1 MTRAIAIRD
10 CVEGKTRVAVSR
22 RAQPL
27 HPVVKEIAE
36 NLAGID
42 AIRFVRVTPGFL
54 QASSEASGARMLPV
68 TKPGHPTAVGV
79 SLILEEDREEVQFC
93 EITSAVKGYGSR
105 MVEAV
110 LDALPKKW
118 KAVVVMDWSEGFWK
132 AMRRRHKRIVLM

>member
-1 MTRAIAIRD
+1 MAEKAQID
-10 CVEGKTRVAVSR
+10 VSKK
-22 RAQPL
+22 AQPL
-27 HPVVKEIAE
+27 HPVTKGIAE
-36 NLAGID
+36 ALGGVD